1 MIKVFSKSYEWHFN
15 EIDSVKNVSNYLC
28 SSTTITDQ
36 YQIAN
41 DLDISIKTVKRAIRT
56 LKDLGKLIVLK
67 DKKSYVYII
76 GEDASNLYKVYKL
89 MQD

>member
-1 MIKVFSKSYEWHFN
+1 MIKVFSKRYKWHFN

-28 SSTTITDQ
+28 SNTTITDQ

-41 DLDISIKTVKRAIRT
+41 DLGISIKTVKRAIRT
-56 LKDLGKLIVLK
+56 LKDLDKLIVLK

-76 GEDASNLYKVYKL
+76 GEDVSNLYKVYKL
-89 MQD
+89 LKE